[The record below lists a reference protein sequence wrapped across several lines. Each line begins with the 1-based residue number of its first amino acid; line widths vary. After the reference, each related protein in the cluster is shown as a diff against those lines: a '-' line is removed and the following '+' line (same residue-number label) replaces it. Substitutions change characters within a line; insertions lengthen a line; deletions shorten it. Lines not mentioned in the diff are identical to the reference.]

1 MSSRTPYVKNQR
13 LVTDAIA
20 IAGSTNPIESN
31 AVHSLTNA
39 VNSNLSSIADNTAT
53 LAGLSTTASNDGVL
67 TKGYVKVYPF
77 VYGVAHNGIR
87 GEPDAAGNYGGGK
100 IYYWNGSWY
109 CENSSGQGGLITTTN
124 ITGTTP
130 SDDRLKHYEQPIPDG
145 IATVKQLQP
154 RHYIQTCLLYTSP
167 SPRDS

>member
-20 IAGSTNPIESN
+20 IAGSTNPIQSN
-31 AVHSLTNA
+31 AVYSLTNA
-39 VNSNLSSIADNTAT
+39 VNSNLSSIADNAAT

-77 VYGVAHNGIR
+77 VYGVAHNGIQ
-87 GEPDAAGNYGGGK
+87 GEPDAAGNYAGGK
-100 IYYWNGSWY
+100 MCYWNGSWY

-130 SDDRLKHYEQPIPDG
+130 SDDRL
-145 IATVKQLQP
+145 
-154 RHYIQTCLLYTSP
+154 R
-167 SPRDS
+167 